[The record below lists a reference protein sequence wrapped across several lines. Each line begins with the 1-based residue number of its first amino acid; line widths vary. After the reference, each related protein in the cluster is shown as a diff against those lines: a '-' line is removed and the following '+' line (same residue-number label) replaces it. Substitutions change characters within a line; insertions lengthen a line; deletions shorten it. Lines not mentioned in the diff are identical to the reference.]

1 MAGDKRGGSR
11 GEGEGG
17 LAKIFLVV
25 NRKTIIFAEKSDD
38 AGGHQEGIG

>member
-1 MAGDKRGGSR
+1 
-11 GEGEGG
+11 
-17 LAKIFLVV
+17 VV

>member
-1 MAGDKRGGSR
+1 MMEPQWLASSEGRGG
-11 GEGEGG
+11 E
-17 LAKIFLVV
+17 AKIFLVV